1 MKRTKSI
8 LKSPSN
14 FPEKTIH
21 FDDKIDIIP
30 IDRVIDDASPI
41 PFEPNSESYE
51 NFNQFSNYS
60 NFRPVVAK
68 SNEIECLKKNYENY
82 DNYRWDY
89 FKDMSP
95 LRALAVNSANTR
107 ERIFVKSPTPMREI
121 INERHSPPSSKFP
134 SSSLNKYLAINP
146 IIEDRNRFTKRT
158 NSASFRS
165 QSADLS
171 KLAESS
177 QKNNF
182 SRDCNLLPRDRPVP
196 QLIPSNARPSLTRQN
211 ALSNTLTKSL
221 VDDMEKVGQKQE
233 LREHHSRCNRK
244 KSRRKNYRRNKYSSS
259 LTSSSSQLNSSEIS
273 ETESMSTSLSSSSYD
288 QKFEARNRLPKPN
301 TFDRKKRIN
310 KHSFQSTKNR
320 PNAGKKLTRHAFYSS
335 DDSVCGIPKSS
346 VKLANK

>member
-14 FPEKTIH
+14 FSEKTIH

-30 IDRVIDDASPI
+30 IDRMNDDPSPI
-41 PFEPNSESYE
+41 PFEPNSESHE
-51 NFNQFSNYS
+51 NFNQFSSYS

-68 SNEIECLKKNYENY
+68 SNEIEFLKKNYENY

-95 LRALAVNSANTR
+95 LRALAMNSANSR

-121 INERHSPPSSKFP
+121 INERPSPPSNKFP
-134 SSSLNKYLAINP
+134 SSSFNRYLEINP
-146 IIEDRNRFTKRT
+146 NEDRNRITKRT

-177 QKNNF
+177 SKNNF
-182 SRDCNLLPRDRPVP
+182 SLDCNLLPKDRPVP
-196 QLIPSNARPSLTRQN
+196 QLIPSNARPNLTRQN
-211 ALSNTLTKSL
+211 ALSNKFTKSL
-221 VDDMEKVGQKQE
+221 ADGMEKVGQKQE
-233 LREHHSRCNRK
+233 PREHHSRSHRK
-244 KSRRKNYRRNKYSSS
+244 KSRRKNYRRKKYSSS
-259 LTSSSSQLNSSEIS
+259 LTSSSSQLNSSEITD
-273 ETESMSTSLSSSSYD
+273 TESTSTSFSSSSYD
-288 QKFEARNRLPKPN
+288 QKFEAKNRLPKPN
-301 TFDRKKRIN
+301 TFDRKKRFN
-310 KHSFQSTKNR
+310 KQSFQSIKNR
-320 PNAGKKLTRHAFYSS
+320 PCTGKKLTRHAFYSS